1 MTRTLRDAFAAF
13 RRAPS
18 LTLLSVA
25 MIGLS
30 LFAIGLFAV
39 VAHNVRVGLDTV
51 ESRVQVVAYL
61 RDDAPADAVEL
72 ALSEIRAYPEVLEV
86 DYISREHALQI
97 AQEELP
103 EFRTLF
109 AELDVNPLPAS
120 IGVHLR
126 PGQRS
131 PEIVGDIAARIGAY
145 PFVEEV
151 KYGQEWVDKV
161 YLLRRIAGAAAVVIG
176 GAFATVAIVIIGAA
190 IRLAIFAR
198 RDEIQIMR
206 LVGATDGY
214 IRRPFLVEG
223 LVAGLLGAA
232 LALGLT
238 FGTYRIIF
246 DSVFQVEWVPDT
258 WVAAGLAGGGI
269 LGMVASGLAV
279 RRHLRDL

>member
-1 MTRTLRDAFAAF
+1 MPRTLRDAFAAF

-39 VAHNVRVGLDTV
+39 AAYNVRIVLDTV
-51 ESRVQVVAYL
+51 EARVQVVAYL

-72 ALSEIRAYPEVLEV
+72 ALAEVRAFPEVLEAT
-86 DYISREHALQI
+86 YISREHALEV
-97 AQEELP
+97 AQQELP
-103 EFRTLF
+103 EFRALF

-120 IGVHLR
+120 IEVRLR

-131 PEIVGDIAARIGAY
+131 PEVVGDVAARIGAY

-151 KYGQEWVDKV
+151 QYGREWVDKV
-161 YLLRRIAGAAAVVIG
+161 YLLRRIAGAAAVVVG
-176 GAFATVAIVIIGAA
+176 SAFATVAIVIIGAA

-198 RDEIQIMR
+198 RDEIEIMR

-223 LVAGLLGAA
+223 LVAGLAGAV

-246 DSVFQVEWVPDT
+246 NSVFQVEWVPDT
-258 WVAAGLAGGGI
+258 WVASGLAAGGI

>member
-1 MTRTLRDAFAAF
+1 MTRTFRDAFAAF

-30 LFAIGLFAV
+30 LFAIGVFAV
-39 VAHNVRVGLDTV
+39 VAHNVRIVLDTV
-51 ESRVQVVAYL
+51 EARVQVVAYL

-72 ALSEIRAYPEVLEV
+72 ALSEIRAYPEVLDA

-103 EFRTLF
+103 EFRTHF

-120 IGVHLR
+120 IEVRLR

-131 PEIVGDIAARIGAY
+131 PAIVGDIAARIGAY

-151 KYGQEWVDKV
+151 QYGREWVDKV

-232 LALGLT
+232 MALGLT

-258 WVAAGLAGGGI
+258 WVAAGLAAGGI
-269 LGMVASGLAV
+269 LGMIASGLAV

>member
-1 MTRTLRDAFAAF
+1 MPRTLRDAFAAF

-39 VAHNVRVGLDTV
+39 AAYNVRIVLDTV
-51 ESRVQVVAYL
+51 EARVQVVAYL

-72 ALSEIRAYPEVLEV
+72 ALAEVRAFPEVLEAT
-86 DYISREHALQI
+86 YISREHALEV
-97 AQEELP
+97 AQQELP
-103 EFRTLF
+103 EFRALF

-120 IGVHLR
+120 IEVRLR

-131 PEIVGDIAARIGAY
+131 PEVVGDVAARIGAY

-151 KYGQEWVDKV
+151 QYGREWVDKV
-161 YLLRRIAGAAAVVIG
+161 YLLRRIAGAAAVVVG
-176 GAFATVAIVIIGAA
+176 SAFATVAIVIIGAA
-190 IRLAIFAR
+190 IRIAIFAR
-198 RDEIQIMR
+198 RDEIEIMR

-223 LVAGLLGAA
+223 LVAGLAGAV

-246 DSVFQVEWVPDT
+246 NSVFQVEWVPDT
-258 WVAAGLAGGGI
+258 WVASGLAAGGI

>member
-1 MTRTLRDAFAAF
+1 MTRTFRDAFAAF

-39 VAHNVRVGLDTV
+39 VAHNVRIVLDTV
-51 ESRVQVVAYL
+51 EARVQVVAYL

-72 ALSEIRAYPEVLEV
+72 ALSEIRAYPEVLEA

-120 IGVHLR
+120 IEVRLR

-151 KYGQEWVDKV
+151 QYGREWVDKV

-198 RDEIQIMR
+198 RDEIEIMR

-246 DSVFQVEWVPDT
+246 NSVFQVEWVPDT
-258 WVAAGLAGGGI
+258 WVATGLAAGGI
-269 LGMVASGLAV
+269 LGMIASGLAV

>member
-1 MTRTLRDAFAAF
+1 MTRTFRDAFAAF

-39 VAHNVRVGLDTV
+39 VAHNARIVLDTV
-51 ESRVQVVAYL
+51 EARVQVAASL

-72 ALSEIRAYPEVLEV
+72 ALSEIRAYPEVLEA

-120 IGVHLR
+120 SAVRLR

-131 PEIVGDIAARIGAY
+131 PEIVGAIAPRIRAS
-145 PFVEEV
+145 PFV
-151 KYGQEWVDKV
+151 
-161 YLLRRIAGAAAVVIG
+161 AVVQSVRG
-176 GAFATVAIVIIGAA
+176 G
-190 IRLAIFAR
+190 
-198 RDEIQIMR
+198 
-206 LVGATDGY
+206 VG
-214 IRRPFLVEG
+214 
-223 LVAGLLGAA
+223 
-232 LALGLT
+232 
-238 FGTYRIIF
+238 
-246 DSVFQVEWVPDT
+246 Q
-258 WVAAGLAGGGI
+258 
-269 LGMVASGLAV
+269 
-279 RRHLRDL
+279 